1 MRKTLLALCLLSGYT
16 LATEEGVPTLSD
28 DFFHQF
34 SINSTSWTE
43 WGKVFNEDNSPLS
56 DDLIRHSSIVKN
68 ILEYDY
74 KINIPF
80 DVQRSYKYSSLF
92 RDAKDP
98 HYVYDEK
105 NGCGAATVRVLGS
118 AASGSISATVPEVA
132 FQNQTRVEQV
142 RESGRK
148 YNEEALHVLAAYCG
162 TGSNREIEPAL
173 RDFLS
178 KFEASLQVSGQQILA
193 ARSTENKANAARQA
207 NVDAIMQAGA
217 KKKSDELKVAEER
230 KQEAMRLANVEQQTL
245 RLAKEEDQKRSEQAA
260 LEARRQAI
268 VEHSQMLK
276 SGKLSIKNIQDGA
289 IYYDA
294 KYDAQVILHPPLE
307 PDHMNY
313 MARGTLEKYE
323 GGKYILSMNMGNDIK
338 YVAIILDPAVLK
350 VNGFVARAE
359 GTVSFVGEF
368 VAIDTYTTVSGRE
381 RYAPVFKALVLSN

>member
-217 KKKSDELKVAEER
+217 KKNLMNS
-230 KQEAMRLANVEQQTL
+230 RL
-245 RLAKEEDQKRSEQAA
+245 
-260 LEARRQAI
+260 RRRGSRRPC
-268 VEHSQMLK
+268 VLLTSNN
-276 SGKLSIKNIQDGA
+276 KL
-289 IYYDA
+289 
-294 KYDAQVILHPPLE
+294 
-307 PDHMNY
+307 
-313 MARGTLEKYE
+313 
-323 GGKYILSMNMGNDIK
+323 
-338 YVAIILDPAVLK
+338 
-350 VNGFVARAE
+350 
-359 GTVSFVGEF
+359 
-368 VAIDTYTTVSGRE
+368 
-381 RYAPVFKALVLSN
+381 